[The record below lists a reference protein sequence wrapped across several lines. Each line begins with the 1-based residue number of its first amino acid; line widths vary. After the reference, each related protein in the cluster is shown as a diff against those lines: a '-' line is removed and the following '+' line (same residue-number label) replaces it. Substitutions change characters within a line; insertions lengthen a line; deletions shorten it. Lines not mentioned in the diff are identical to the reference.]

1 MAFRNRLTARE
12 IQAADKDVCDGSGL
26 WLQVTPALGGK
37 SWLLRYRFDGR
48 ARQLGLGSA
57 LTTSLAEARK
67 RAQEARDLIARGI
80 DPRERRD
87 VAKAER
93 MASVAKRK
101 TFEQCFRDYIE
112 THRAG
117 WKSVKHAAQWGA
129 SLKHTTALNPLDV
142 STIEKA
148 HVLGVLKPIWLEKTE
163 TASRIRS
170 RIEMVVDY
178 ATNAGFRQGDN
189 PARLEG
195 LKGLLPAKSKVV
207 AKEHHA
213 ALDYR
218 EVGAFMTELRQRQG
232 VASRALE
239 FTILC
244 AARVGEVLGS
254 QWSEIDL
261 NAKTWT
267 IPAVRMK
274 GNVEHIV
281 PLSPRA
287 VEVIEGLSDDRS
299 PDALIFPGNAGRY
312 LTRRFA
318 ARSSRCVPAGRFT
331 ASDRRFAIGAATRP
345 PSRARSQRPR
355 SRTRSAMRSRLLT
368 GAARPWRSGGGS
380 WRIGRTIVRS
390 HWQSATMSLR
400 FGRRS
405 DELGNCPPLPAA
417 ADAIRDR
424 RNRYSGKSVSWA
436 RECVR

>member
-1 MAFRNRLTARE
+1 MAFKNRLTARE
-12 IQAADKDVCDGSGL
+12 VQTADKDVCDGSGL
-26 WLQVTPALGGK
+26 WLQVTPDLGGK

-67 RAQEARDLIARGI
+67 RAQEARDLIARRI

-87 VAKAER
+87 VARAER

-117 WKSVKHAAQWGA
+117 WKSAKHAAQWEA
-129 SLKHTTALNPLDV
+129 SVKHTTAINPLDV

-170 RIEMVVDY
+170 RIEMVLDY

-195 LKGLLPAKSKVV
+195 LKGLLPAKAKIA

-213 ALDYR
+213 ALPYA
-218 EVGAFMTELRQRQG
+218 ELPGFMTELRQRQG

-239 FTILC
+239 LTILC
-244 AARVGEVLGS
+244 AARVGEVLGAR
-254 QWSEIDL
+254 WSEVDL
-261 NAKTWT
+261 SARLWR
-267 IPAVRMK
+267 IPGSRMK
-274 GNVEHIV
+274 GSVEHVV

-287 VEVIEGLSDDRS
+287 VAILEGLSGSRA
-299 PDALIFPGNAGRY
+299 PDALIFPGQRGEFSPQSIRNALLALRPA
-312 LTRRFA
+312 LTTHGFRSTFRDWCGDATAFPREVAEAALAHKVGNAVEAAYRRGSALEKRRALMSAWSSYCEQPPAKRDNIVSILEA
-318 ARSSRCVPAGRFT
+318 AR
-331 ASDRRFAIGAATRP
+331 
-345 PSRARSQRPR
+345 
-355 SRTRSAMRSRLLT
+355 
-368 GAARPWRSGGGS
+368 
-380 WRIGRTIVRS
+380 
-390 HWQSATMSLR
+390 
-400 FGRRS
+400 
-405 DELGNCPPLPAA
+405 
-417 ADAIRDR
+417 
-424 RNRYSGKSVSWA
+424 
-436 RECVR
+436 

>member
-189 PARLEG
+189 PARLEE

-254 QWSEIDL
+254 KWSEIDL

-299 PDALIFPGNAGRY
+299 PDALIFPGQ
-312 LTRRFA
+312 RRA
-318 ARSSRCVPAGRFT
+318 LSNQT
-331 ASDRRFAIGAATRP
+331 L
-345 PSRARSQRPR
+345 
-355 SRTRSAMRSRLLT
+355 RSALL
-368 GAARPWRSGGGS
+368 ALRSGGTVHGFRS
-380 WRIGRTIVRS
+380 TFRDWCGDATAFPREVAEAALAHKVGNAVEAAYRRGAALEKRRRLMADWADYCSQPLAKRDNVVAIWEAVR
-390 HWQSATMSLR
+390 
-400 FGRRS
+400 
-405 DELGNCPPLPAA
+405 
-417 ADAIRDR
+417 
-424 RNRYSGKSVSWA
+424 
-436 RECVR
+436 

>member
-254 QWSEIDL
+254 KWSEIDL

-299 PDALIFPGNAGRY
+299 PDALIFPGQRRALSNQTLRNALLALRPGGTVHGFRSTFRDWCGDATAFPREVAEAALAHKVGNAVEAAY
-312 LTRRFA
+312 RR
-318 ARSSRCVPAGRFT
+318 
-331 ASDRRFAIGAATRP
+331 GAALEKR
-345 PSRARSQRPR
+345 RRLMADWADYCSQPLAKRDNVVSIR
-355 SRTRSAMRSRLLT
+355 EA
-368 GAARPWRSGGGS
+368 
-380 WRIGRTIVRS
+380 VR
-390 HWQSATMSLR
+390 
-400 FGRRS
+400 
-405 DELGNCPPLPAA
+405 
-417 ADAIRDR
+417 
-424 RNRYSGKSVSWA
+424 
-436 RECVR
+436 

>member
-1 MAFRNRLTARE
+1 MAFKNRLTARE
-12 IQAADKDVCDGSGL
+12 VQTATRDLCDGSGL
-26 WLQVTPALGGK
+26 WLQVTPALGGR
-37 SWLLRYRFDGR
+37 SWLLRYRFDGK
-48 ARQLGLGSA
+48 ARQLGFGSA

-87 VAKAER
+87 VARAER

-117 WKSVKHAAQWGA
+117 WKSAKHAAQWGA
-129 SLKHTTALNPLDV
+129 SIKHTTALNPLDV

-170 RIEMVVDY
+170 RIEMVLDY

-195 LKGLLPAKSKVV
+195 LKGLLPAKAKIA

-244 AARVGEVLGS
+244 AARTGEVLGAR
-254 QWSEIDL
+254 WSEVDL
-261 NAKTWT
+261 SARLWR
-267 IPAVRMK
+267 IPGSRMK
-274 GNVEHIV
+274 GSVEHVV
-281 PLSPRA
+281 PLSARA
-287 VEVIEGLSDDRS
+287 VAILEGLSGSRA
-299 PDALIFPGNAGRY
+299 PDALIFPGQRGEFSPQSIRNALLALRPA
-312 LTRRFA
+312 LTTHGFRSTFRDWCGDATAFPREVAEAALAHKVGNAVEAAYRRGSALEKRRALMSAWSIYCEQPPAERDNVVSIREA
-318 ARSSRCVPAGRFT
+318 A
-331 ASDRRFAIGAATRP
+331 I
-345 PSRARSQRPR
+345 
-355 SRTRSAMRSRLLT
+355 
-368 GAARPWRSGGGS
+368 
-380 WRIGRTIVRS
+380 
-390 HWQSATMSLR
+390 
-400 FGRRS
+400 
-405 DELGNCPPLPAA
+405 
-417 ADAIRDR
+417 
-424 RNRYSGKSVSWA
+424 
-436 RECVR
+436 

>member
-1 MAFRNRLTARE
+1 MAFKNRLTARE
-12 IQAADKDVCDGSGL
+12 VQTADKDVCDGSGL
-26 WLQVTPALGGK
+26 WLQVTPDLGGK
-37 SWLLRYRFDGR
+37 SWLLRYRFDGK

-112 THRAG
+112 THRAE
-117 WKSVKHAAQWGA
+117 WKSAKHAAQWDA
-129 SLKHTTALNPLDV
+129 SVKHTTALNPLDV

-170 RIEMVVDY
+170 RIEMVLDY

-195 LKGLLPAKSKVV
+195 LKGLLPAKAKI
-207 AKEHHA
+207 ATKEHHA
-213 ALDYR
+213 ALPYA
-218 EVGAFMTELRQRQG
+218 ELPGFTAELRERQG
-232 VASRALE
+232 MASRALE

-244 AARVGEVLGS
+244 AARVGEVLGAR
-254 QWSEIDL
+254 WSEVDL

-267 IPAVRMK
+267 ISAARMK

-287 VEVIEGLSDDRS
+287 VAILEGLSGSRT
-299 PDALIFPGNAGRY
+299 PDALIFPGQRGALSNQTLRNALLALRPGETVHGFRSTFRDWCGDATAFPREIAEAALAHKVGNAVEQSY
-312 LTRRFA
+312 RRGSAIEKRRKLMA
-318 ARSSRCVPAGRFT
+318 AW
-331 ASDRRFAIGAATRP
+331 AAYCERP
-345 PSRARSQRPR
+345 PAK
-355 SRTRSAMRSRLLT
+355 
-368 GAARPWRSGGGS
+368 
-380 WRIGRTIVRS
+380 IDNVI
-390 HWQSATMSLR
+390 
-400 FGRRS
+400 
-405 DELGNCPPLPAA
+405 
-417 ADAIRDR
+417 AIRE
-424 RNRYSGKSVSWA
+424 A
-436 RECVR
+436 AI

>member
-254 QWSEIDL
+254 RWSEIDL

-299 PDALIFPGNAGRY
+299 PDALIFPGQ
-312 LTRRFA
+312 RRA
-318 ARSSRCVPAGRFT
+318 LSNQT
-331 ASDRRFAIGAATRP
+331 L
-345 PSRARSQRPR
+345 
-355 SRTRSAMRSRLLT
+355 RSALL
-368 GAARPWRSGGGS
+368 ALRSGGTVHGF
-380 WRIGRTIVRS
+380 RS
-390 HWQSATMSLR
+390 TFRDWCGDATAFPREVAEAALAHKV
-400 FGRRS
+400 GNAVEAAYRRGAALEKRRRLMADWADYCS
-405 DELGNCPPLPAA
+405 QPLAKR
-417 ADAIRDR
+417 DNVVAIRE
-424 RNRYSGKSVSWA
+424 A
-436 RECVR
+436 VR

>member
-1 MAFRNRLTARE
+1 MAFKNRLTARE
-12 IQAADKDVCDGSGL
+12 VQTATSDLCDGSGL
-26 WLQVTPALGGK
+26 WLQVTPALGGR
-37 SWLLRYRFDGR
+37 SWLLRYRFDGK

-87 VAKAER
+87 VARAER

-117 WKSVKHAAQWGA
+117 WKSAKHAAQWGA
-129 SLKHTTALNPLDV
+129 SIKHTTALNPLDV

-170 RIEMVVDY
+170 RIEMVLDY

-195 LKGLLPAKSKVV
+195 LKGLLPAKAKIV

-232 VASRALE
+232 VAARALE
-239 FTILC
+239 FAILC
-244 AARVGEVLGS
+244 AARVGEVLGAR
-254 QWSEIDL
+254 WSEVDL
-261 NAKTWT
+261 SARLWR
-267 IPAVRMK
+267 IPGLRMK
-274 GNVEHIV
+274 GSVEHVV

-287 VEVIEGLSDDRS
+287 VAILEGLSGSRA
-299 PDALIFPGNAGRY
+299 PDALIFPGQRGEFSPQSIRNALLALRPA
-312 LTRRFA
+312 LTTHGFRSTFRDWCGDATAFPREVAEAALAHKVGNAVEAAYRRGSALEKRRALMSAWSIYCEQPPADRGNIVSIREA
-318 ARSSRCVPAGRFT
+318 A
-331 ASDRRFAIGAATRP
+331 
-345 PSRARSQRPR
+345 
-355 SRTRSAMRSRLLT
+355 L
-368 GAARPWRSGGGS
+368 
-380 WRIGRTIVRS
+380 
-390 HWQSATMSLR
+390 
-400 FGRRS
+400 
-405 DELGNCPPLPAA
+405 
-417 ADAIRDR
+417 
-424 RNRYSGKSVSWA
+424 
-436 RECVR
+436 

>member
-87 VAKAER
+87 IARAER

-254 QWSEIDL
+254 KWSEIDL

-299 PDALIFPGNAGRY
+299 PDALIFPGQ
-312 LTRRFA
+312 RRA
-318 ARSSRCVPAGRFT
+318 LSNQT
-331 ASDRRFAIGAATRP
+331 L
-345 PSRARSQRPR
+345 
-355 SRTRSAMRSRLLT
+355 RSALL
-368 GAARPWRSGGGS
+368 ALRSGGTVHGF
-380 WRIGRTIVRS
+380 RS
-390 HWQSATMSLR
+390 TFRDWCGDATAFPREVAEAALAHKV
-400 FGRRS
+400 GNAVEAAYRRGAALEKRRRLMADWADYCS
-405 DELGNCPPLPAA
+405 QPLAKR
-417 ADAIRDR
+417 DNVVAIRE
-424 RNRYSGKSVSWA
+424 A
-436 RECVR
+436 VR

>member
-1 MAFRNRLTARE
+1 MAFKNRLTARE
-12 IQAADKDVCDGSGL
+12 VQTADKDVCDGSGL

-48 ARQLGLGSA
+48 PRQLGLGSA

-67 RAQEARDLIARGI
+67 RAQEGRDLIARGI

-87 VAKAER
+87 VARAER

-101 TFEQCFRDYIE
+101 TFEQCFSDYIE

-117 WKSVKHAAQWGA
+117 WKSEKHAAQWMA
-129 SLKHTTALNPLDV
+129 SIKHTTALNPLDV

-170 RIEMVVDY
+170 RIEMVLDY

-195 LKGLLPAKSKVV
+195 LKGLLPSKAKIA

-218 EVGAFMTELRQRQG
+218 EVGAFMAELRAKDG

-239 FTILC
+239 FTVLC
-244 AARVGEVLGS
+244 AARVGEVLGAK
-254 QWSEIDL
+254 WSEVDL

-267 IPAVRMK
+267 IPAARMK

-287 VEVIEGLSDDRS
+287 VAIIEGLSGDRS
-299 PDALIFPGNAGRY
+299 PDVLIFPGQRRALSNQTLRNALLALRPGKTVHGFRSTFRDWCGDQTNFPREVAEAALAHKVGDGTEQAYRRASAIEKRRRLMDAWSSYCGRK
-312 LTRRFA
+312 
-318 ARSSRCVPAGRFT
+318 PA
-331 ASDRRFAIGAATRP
+331 AIGDAKV
-345 PSRARSQRPR
+345 
-355 SRTRSAMRSRLLT
+355 
-368 GAARPWRSGGGS
+368 
-380 WRIGRTIVRS
+380 I
-390 HWQSATMSLR
+390 
-400 FGRRS
+400 
-405 DELGNCPPLPAA
+405 
-417 ADAIRDR
+417 AIRED
-424 RNRYSGKSVSWA
+424 A
-436 RECVR
+436 RGARIMAS

>member
-1 MAFRNRLTARE
+1 MAFKNRLTARE
-12 IQAADKDVCDGSGL
+12 VQTADKDVCDGSGL
-26 WLQVTPALGGK
+26 WLQVTPVLGGK
-37 SWLLRYRFDGR
+37 SWLLRYRFGGK

-87 VAKAER
+87 VARAER

-117 WKSVKHAAQWGA
+117 WKSAKHAAQWVA
-129 SLKHTTALNPLDV
+129 SIKHTTALNPLDV

-148 HVLGVLKPIWLEKTE
+148 HVLGFLKPIWLEKTE

-170 RIEMVVDY
+170 RIEMVLDY

-189 PARLEG
+189 PARPEG
-195 LKGLLPAKSKVV
+195 LKGLLPAK
-207 AKEHHA
+207 AKIATKERHA

-244 AARVGEVLGS
+244 AARVGQVLGAR
-254 QWSEIDL
+254 WSEVDL
-261 NAKTWT
+261 SARLWR
-267 IPAVRMK
+267 IPGSRMK
-274 GNVEHIV
+274 GSVEHVV

-287 VEVIEGLSDDRS
+287 VAILEGLSGSRA
-299 PDALIFPGNAGRY
+299 PDALIFPGQRGEFSPQSIRNALLALRPA
-312 LTRRFA
+312 LTTHGFRSTFRDWCGDANAFPREVAEAAIAHKVGNAVEAAYRR
-318 ARSSRCVPAGRFT
+318 
-331 ASDRRFAIGAATRP
+331 GAALEKRRALMSAWSSYCERP
-345 PSRARSQRPR
+345 PAKRDNIVSIRE
-355 SRTRSAMRSRLLT
+355 
-368 GAARPWRSGGGS
+368 AA
-380 WRIGRTIVRS
+380 I
-390 HWQSATMSLR
+390 
-400 FGRRS
+400 
-405 DELGNCPPLPAA
+405 
-417 ADAIRDR
+417 
-424 RNRYSGKSVSWA
+424 
-436 RECVR
+436 

>member
-254 QWSEIDL
+254 KWSEIDL

-299 PDALIFPGNAGRY
+299 PDALIFPGQ
-312 LTRRFA
+312 RRA
-318 ARSSRCVPAGRFT
+318 LSNQT
-331 ASDRRFAIGAATRP
+331 L
-345 PSRARSQRPR
+345 
-355 SRTRSAMRSRLLT
+355 RSALL
-368 GAARPWRSGGGS
+368 ALRSGGTVHGF
-380 WRIGRTIVRS
+380 RS
-390 HWQSATMSLR
+390 TFRDWCGDATAFPREVAEAALAHKV
-400 FGRRS
+400 GNAVEAAYRRGAALEKRRRLMADWADYCS
-405 DELGNCPPLPAA
+405 QPLAKR
-417 ADAIRDR
+417 DNVVAIRE
-424 RNRYSGKSVSWA
+424 A
-436 RECVR
+436 VR

>member
-1 MAFRNRLTARE
+1 M
-12 IQAADKDVCDGSGL
+12 
-26 WLQVTPALGGK
+26 
-37 SWLLRYRFDGR
+37 
-48 ARQLGLGSA
+48 
-57 LTTSLAEARK
+57 
-67 RAQEARDLIARGI
+67 
-80 DPRERRD
+80 
-87 VAKAER
+87 
-93 MASVAKRK
+93 
-101 TFEQCFRDYIE
+101 
-112 THRAG
+112 
-117 WKSVKHAAQWGA
+117 KHAAQWGA

-189 PARLEG
+189 PARLEE

-254 QWSEIDL
+254 KWSEIDL

-299 PDALIFPGNAGRY
+299 PDALIFPGQ
-312 LTRRFA
+312 RRA
-318 ARSSRCVPAGRFT
+318 LSNQT
-331 ASDRRFAIGAATRP
+331 L
-345 PSRARSQRPR
+345 
-355 SRTRSAMRSRLLT
+355 RSALL
-368 GAARPWRSGGGS
+368 ALRSGGTVHGF
-380 WRIGRTIVRS
+380 RS
-390 HWQSATMSLR
+390 TFRDWCGDATAFPREVAEAALAHKV
-400 FGRRS
+400 GNAVEAAYRRGAALEKRRRLMADWADYCS
-405 DELGNCPPLPAA
+405 QPLAKR
-417 ADAIRDR
+417 DNVVAIRE
-424 RNRYSGKSVSWA
+424 A
-436 RECVR
+436 VR

>member
-1 MAFRNRLTARE
+1 MAFKNRLTARE
-12 IQAADKDVCDGSGL
+12 VQTADKDVCDGSGL
-26 WLQVTPALGGK
+26 WLQVTPDLGGK

-67 RAQEARDLIARGI
+67 RAQEARDLIARRI

-87 VAKAER
+87 VARAER

-117 WKSVKHAAQWGA
+117 WKSAKHAAQWEA
-129 SLKHTTALNPLDV
+129 SVKHTTAINPLDV

-170 RIEMVVDY
+170 RIEMVLDY

-195 LKGLLPAKSKVV
+195 LKGLLPAKAKIA

-213 ALDYR
+213 ALPYA
-218 EVGAFMTELRQRQG
+218 ELPGFMTELRQRQG

-239 FTILC
+239 LTILC
-244 AARVGEVLGS
+244 AARVGEVLGAR
-254 QWSEIDL
+254 WSEVDL
-261 NAKTWT
+261 SARLWR
-267 IPAVRMK
+267 IPGSRMK
-274 GNVEHIV
+274 GSVEHVV

-287 VEVIEGLSDDRS
+287 VAILEGLSGSRA
-299 PDALIFPGNAGRY
+299 PDALIFPGQRGEFSPQSIRNALLALRPALITHGFRSTFRDWCGDATAFPREVAEAALAHKVGNAVEAAY
-312 LTRRFA
+312 RRGSALEKRRALMSAWSSYCEQPPAKRDNIVSILEA
-318 ARSSRCVPAGRFT
+318 AR
-331 ASDRRFAIGAATRP
+331 
-345 PSRARSQRPR
+345 
-355 SRTRSAMRSRLLT
+355 
-368 GAARPWRSGGGS
+368 
-380 WRIGRTIVRS
+380 
-390 HWQSATMSLR
+390 
-400 FGRRS
+400 
-405 DELGNCPPLPAA
+405 
-417 ADAIRDR
+417 
-424 RNRYSGKSVSWA
+424 
-436 RECVR
+436 

>member
-1 MAFRNRLTARE
+1 MAFKNRLTARE
-12 IQAADKDVCDGSGL
+12 VQTADKDVCDGSGL

-87 VAKAER
+87 VARAER

-117 WKSVKHAAQWGA
+117 WRSAKHFEQWKA
-129 SLKHTTALNPLDV
+129 SIKHTTALNPLDV

-170 RIEMVVDY
+170 RIEMVLDY
-178 ATNAGFRQGDN
+178 ATNAGLRQGDN

-195 LKGLLPAKSKVV
+195 FKGLLPAKAKIA

-213 ALDYR
+213 ALPYA
-218 EVGAFMTELRQRQG
+218 ELPGFMAELRERQG
-232 VASRALE
+232 VAWRALE
-239 FTILC
+239 LTILC
-244 AARVGEVLGS
+244 AARVGEVLGAK
-254 QWSEIDL
+254 WSEVDL

-267 IPAVRMK
+267 ISAARMK

-281 PLSPRA
+281 PLSSRA
-287 VEVIEGLSDDRS
+287 VEILEGLSGSRA
-299 PDALIFPGNAGRY
+299 PAALIFPGQRGGLSPQSIRNALLALRPD
-312 LTRRFA
+312 LTTHGFRSTFRDWCGDQTNFPREVAEAALAHKVGNAVEAAYRRGSA
-318 ARSSRCVPAGRFT
+318 LEKRRKLMSAWSSYCDRPPAGRGEVVSF
-331 ASDRRFAIGAATRP
+331 
-345 PSRARSQRPR
+345 
-355 SRTRSAMRSRLLT
+355 T
-368 GAARPWRSGGGS
+368 GAA
-380 WRIGRTIVRS
+380 I
-390 HWQSATMSLR
+390 
-400 FGRRS
+400 
-405 DELGNCPPLPAA
+405 
-417 ADAIRDR
+417 
-424 RNRYSGKSVSWA
+424 
-436 RECVR
+436 